1 MTESHDVGDGPI
13 WARPEPSPR
22 SLRFSRQEIAVAA
35 LEIADAEGFDAV
47 SMRRIARSLGAG
59 TMSLYRYIATKDDLL
74 ALIGDALLGEALV
87 RGELPADWLEA
98 IAAVAR
104 QTRRAYL
111 RHPWA
116 IRLVQREGA
125 VQAALAGPNGLRHVE
140 QSLSALSGAPM
151 DAKAK
156 LDVLAI
162 VDDYVFGHLIR
173 AVGTAPKAE
182 AGAVAAAR
190 PRGRARGG
198 GPGQATPGPEPD
210 GTADFVRSQLASG
223 NFPQLAAVISP
234 ADVASLTGLAD
245 QEPRFELGLSVL
257 LDGFAA
263 RYR

>member
-1 MTESHDVGDGPI
+1 MTESHDIGDGPI
-13 WARPEPSPR
+13 WARPEPSAR
-22 SLRFSRQEIAVAA
+22 SLRFSRQQIAAAA

-47 SMRRIARSLGAG
+47 SMRRIARALGAG

-87 RGELPADWLEA
+87 PGELPADWLDA

-104 QTRRAYL
+104 QTSGAYL

-125 VQAALAGPNGLRHVE
+125 VQAALAGPNGLRHME

-162 VDDYVFGHLIR
+162 VDDYVFGHLMS
-173 AVGTAPKAE
+173 
-182 AGAVAAAR
+182 AA
-190 PRGRARGG
+190 
-198 GPGQATPGPEPD
+198 GQARSDAEPQ
-210 GTADFVRSQLASG
+210 GQADFLRSQLASG
-223 NFPQLAAVISP
+223 NFPQLAAVMS
-234 ADVASLTGLAD
+234 ASDVATMTDLAD
-245 QEPRFELGLSVL
+245 RDTRFELGLGLL
-257 LDGFAA
+257 LDGIAA
-263 RYR
+263 RYHCAQS

>member
-1 MTESHDVGDGPI
+1 MTESHDIGDGPI
-13 WARPEPSPR
+13 WTRPEPSAR
-22 SLRFSRQEIAVAA
+22 SLRFSRQQIAAAA

-87 RGELPADWLEA
+87 PGELPADWLDA

-104 QTRRAYL
+104 ETRRAYL

-151 DAKAK
+151 NARAK

-162 VDDYVFGHLIR
+162 VDDYVFGHLMR
-173 AVGTAPKAE
+173 SAS
-182 AGAVAAAR
+182 
-190 PRGRARGG
+190 
-198 GPGQATPGPEPD
+198 TPDPEPAGID
-210 GTADFVRSQLASG
+210 DFVRSQLASG
-223 NFPQLAAVISP
+223 SFPQLATAMTPI
-234 ADVASLTGLAD
+234 DVASFAGAD
-245 QEPRFELGLSVL
+245 QEARFELGLSML
-257 LDGFAA
+257 LDGIAA
-263 RYR
+263 RYH

>member
-1 MTESHDVGDGPI
+1 MTESHDIGDGPI
-13 WARPEPSPR
+13 WARPEPSAR
-22 SLRFSRQEIAVAA
+22 SLRFSRQQIAAAA

-74 ALIGDALLGEALV
+74 ALVGDALLGEALV
-87 RGELPADWLEA
+87 PGELPADWLDA

-104 QTRRAYL
+104 ETRRAYL

-151 DAKAK
+151 DSKAK

-162 VDDYVFGHLIR
+162 VDDYVFGHLMR
-173 AVGTAPKAE
+173 AAGTATKADDD
-182 AGAVAAAR
+182 AAAAAD
-190 PRGRARGG
+190 PRGLARGG
-198 GPGQATPGPEPD
+198 EPGQATPDPEPA

-223 NFPQLAAVISP
+223 SFPQLATAMSP
-234 ADVASLTGLAD
+234 AGVASFAGAD
-245 QEPRFELGLSVL
+245 QEARFELGLSML
-257 LDGFAA
+257 LAGIAA
-263 RYR
+263 RYH

>member
-1 MTESHDVGDGPI
+1 MTESHDIGNGPI
-13 WARPEPSPR
+13 WARPEPSAR
-22 SLRFSRQEIAVAA
+22 SLRFSRQQIAAAA

-87 RGELPADWLEA
+87 PGELPADWLDA
-98 IAAVAR
+98 MAAVAR
-104 QTRRAYL
+104 ETRRAYL

-151 DAKAK
+151 DARTK

-162 VDDYVFGHLIR
+162 VDDYVFGHLMR
-173 AVGTAPKAE
+173 AARTATKADDD
-182 AGAVAAAR
+182 AVAAAH
-190 PRGRARGG
+190 PRGSARGG
-198 GPGQATPGPEPD
+198 GPGQATPDHEPA
-210 GTADFVRSQLASG
+210 GIVDFVRSQLASG
-223 NFPQLAAVISP
+223 SFPQLATAMSP
-234 ADVASLTGLAD
+234 ADVASLASAD
-245 QEPRFELGLSVL
+245 QAARFELGLSML
-257 LDGFAA
+257 LDGIAA
-263 RYR
+263 RYH

>member
-1 MTESHDVGDGPI
+1 MTESHDIGDGPI
-13 WARPEPSPR
+13 WTRPEPSAR
-22 SLRFSRQEIAVAA
+22 SLRFSRQQIAAAA

-87 RGELPADWLEA
+87 PGELPADWLDA

-104 QTRRAYL
+104 ETRRAYL

-151 DAKAK
+151 NARAK

-162 VDDYVFGHLIR
+162 VDDYVFGHLMR
-173 AVGTAPKAE
+173 SAS
-182 AGAVAAAR
+182 
-190 PRGRARGG
+190 
-198 GPGQATPGPEPD
+198 TPDPEPAGID
-210 GTADFVRSQLASG
+210 DFVRSQLASG
-223 NFPQLAAVISP
+223 SFPQLATAMTPI
-234 ADVASLTGLAD
+234 DVASFAGAD
-245 QEPRFELGLSVL
+245 QEARFELGLSML
-257 LDGFAA
+257 LGGIAA
-263 RYR
+263 RYH

>member
-1 MTESHDVGDGPI
+1 MTESHDIEDGPI
-13 WARPEPSPR
+13 WARPEPSAR
-22 SLRFSRQEIAVAA
+22 SLRFSRQQIAAAA

-87 RGELPADWLEA
+87 PGALPADWLEA
-98 IAAVAR
+98 IAVVAR
-104 QTRRAYL
+104 QTRRTYL

-116 IRLVQREGA
+116 IRLIQREGA

-162 VDDYVFGHLIR
+162 VDDYVFGNLMR
-173 AVGTAPKAE
+173 AAGTAIEPEADAAE
-182 AGAVAAAR
+182 AAR

-198 GPGQATPGPEPD
+198 GLGQATSAPEPT
-210 GTADFVRSQLASG
+210 GTAGFVRSQLASG
-223 NFPQLAAVISP
+223 SFPQLAAVMSP
-234 ADVASLTGLAD
+234 ADVDGFTGLAD
-245 QEPRFELGLSVL
+245 QDMRFELGLRLL
-257 LDGFAA
+257 LDGIAA